1 MLPAGRKL
9 FHITLWEIRTKRL
22 SQEVQNSDGVLML
35 IEALH
40 RRFHF
45 KGESMETAFF
55 VFAWTIILGSL
66 LAYFVR
72 GGGKLGE

>member
-1 MLPAGRKL
+1 M
-9 FHITLWEIRTKRL
+9 
-22 SQEVQNSDGVLML
+22 QNSDGVLML

-72 GGGKLGE
+72 GGGKHGE